1 MNSKIIKEDKD
12 RLSGEDTREGLTAII
27 SIKHGDPQFE
37 GQTKTK
43 LGNSEVR
50 QVVDKLFSEHFE
62 RFLYENPSVGRI
74 IVEKVLWH
82 LARVAAKKAREVT
95 RRKSVRDFKFTW

>member
-1 MNSKIIKEDKD
+1 MKEEKD
-12 RLSGEDTREGLTAII
+12 RLYQGEDTREGMTAII

-50 QVVDKLFSEHFE
+50 QVVDKIVSEHFE
-62 RFLYENPSVGRI
+62 RFLYENPQVARTV
-74 IVEKVLWH
+74 VEKGIIGSTCTCCC
-82 LARVAAKKAREVT
+82 E
-95 RRKSVRDFKFTW
+95 KSA

>member
-1 MNSKIIKEDKD
+1 MKEEKD
-12 RLSGEDTREGLTAII
+12 RLSGEDTREGMTAII

-50 QVVDKLFSEHFE
+50 QVVDKLFS
-62 RFLYENPSVGRI
+62 RAL
-74 IVEKVLWH
+74 
-82 LARVAAKKAREVT
+82 
-95 RRKSVRDFKFTW
+95 